1 MAKYCGYYTE
11 LHFCFLNRA
20 GTYRYRQN
28 QKIRKRYRELGVWT
42 YRTYLSTSKSIKP
55 PSPFGKFLGVMY
67 GTKRSVIVIS
77 CIEIVLVY
85 LATYLIF
92 FSSKSNYGWVLL
104 SLMLVLFYL
113 RGQLRDIKRYKSK
126 RELIYLALG
135 SIISLLMAPL
145 SFLLVLLVSPVLWAI
160 FLLVLLIQSFGKMA
174 LCYSQ
179 FVLKILAGENKMR
192 TAIILVGIVLFVFG
206 SIFQLIAAF

>member
-1 MAKYCGYYTE
+1 
-11 LHFCFLNRA
+11 
-20 GTYRYRQN
+20 
-28 QKIRKRYRELGVWT
+28 
-42 YRTYLSTSKSIKP
+42 
-55 PSPFGKFLGVMY
+55 MY